1 MDEPITPL
9 PLTSSRPEQIFPTLT
24 PAQVRRIAAHGQRRK
39 VQKGEILVAQGDK
52 AIPFF
57 VVLAG
62 ELEAVR
68 PGSGSETLITI
79 FRAEQFTGEVN
90 TLSDRRALARIRVR
104 EDGEVIQVARE
115 NLLALVQTDAELS
128 EILMRAF
135 ILRRVES
142 FRRYASHQGIPDTQ
156 RSPLRVYRS
165 GARCRRTEPARS
177 LSY

>member
-1 MDEPITPL
+1 MDEPITLL

-79 FRAEQFTGEVN
+79 FRAEQFTGGAIKCA
-90 TLSDRRALARIRVR
+90 SHFIGR
-104 EDGEVIQVARE
+104 E
-115 NLLALVQTDAELS
+115 
-128 EILMRAF
+128 
-135 ILRRVES
+135 RRVWGNS
-142 FRRYASHQGIPDTQ
+142 GVGTRRCCWTNG
-156 RSPLRVYRS
+156 
-165 GARCRRTEPARS
+165 
-177 LSY
+177 